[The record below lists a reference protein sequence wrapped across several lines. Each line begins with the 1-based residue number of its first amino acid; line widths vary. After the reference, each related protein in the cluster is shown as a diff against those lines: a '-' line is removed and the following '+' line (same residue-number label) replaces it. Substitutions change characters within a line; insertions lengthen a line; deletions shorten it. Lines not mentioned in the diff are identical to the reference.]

1 MASSGKPYT
10 CEKLLYNIYWVLYD
24 KVCSPMRSSNHQ
36 QIQQQHNHKFLQYF
50 CSKRGILLKETEGEE
65 ILIANNKIV
74 LTPATATEQCVRWSL
89 LSSKNLLRK

>member
-1 MASSGKPYT
+1 
-10 CEKLLYNIYWVLYD
+10 
-24 KVCSPMRSSNHQ
+24 
-36 QIQQQHNHKFLQYF
+36 LQYF

-74 LTPATATEQCVRWSL
+74 LTPATATATEQCVRWSL